1 MKWVRINE
9 TWYEHGAVA
18 KASDLGAARVWRHI
32 MFMSRN
38 FTGHSPKP
46 ARVTRTGAAP
56 RQAAP
61 AAPPAPAPR
70 PTPTGKPTGKPTGE
84 PTGNTG
90 RPKEIGGPSG
100 PEPTRYG
107 DWERNGICVDF

>member
-1 MKWVRINE
+1 
-9 TWYEHGAVA
+9 
-18 KASDLGAARVWRHI
+18 

-46 ARVTRTGAAP
+46 ARVIRTGAAA
-56 RQAAP
+56 RQ
-61 AAPPAPAPR
+61 AAPPAPTPTPR
-70 PTPTGKPTGKPTGE
+70 PTLTGKPAGESTGGPAGK
-84 PTGNTG
+84 
-90 RPKEIGGPSG
+90 PKEIGGPSG

>member
-1 MKWVRINE
+1 
-9 TWYEHGAVA
+9 
-18 KASDLGAARVWRHI
+18 

-38 FTGHSPKP
+38 FTSHSPKP
-46 ARVTRTGAAP
+46 ARVTRPGSAP
-56 RQAAP
+56 RQTAQAAS
-61 AAPPAPAPR
+61 PAPTPR
-70 PTPTGKPTGKPTGE
+70 PTPTGKPAGEPIGK

-90 RPKEIGGPSG
+90 KPKEIGGPSG

>member
-38 FTGHSPKP
+38 FTGQSPKP

-70 PTPTGKPTGKPTGE
+70 PTPTGE

-90 RPKEIGGPSG
+90 KPKEIGGPSG

>member
-1 MKWVRINE
+1 
-9 TWYEHGAVA
+9 
-18 KASDLGAARVWRHI
+18 

-56 RQAAP
+56 GQAAQ
-61 AAPPAPAPR
+61 AAPPAPTPR
-70 PTPTGKPTGKPTGE
+70 PTPTGKPAGEPTGKPT
-84 PTGNTG
+84 
-90 RPKEIGGPSG
+90 RKAKEIGGPSG

>member
-1 MKWVRINE
+1 
-9 TWYEHGAVA
+9 
-18 KASDLGAARVWRHI
+18 

-46 ARVTRTGAAP
+46 ARVTRTGALPGQAT
-56 RQAAP
+56 QAAAP
-61 AAPPAPAPR
+61 APTSRPA
-70 PTPTGKPTGKPTGE
+70 PTGKPAGEPAGNTGKP

-90 RPKEIGGPSG
+90 KAKEIGGPSG

>member
-1 MKWVRINE
+1 M
-9 TWYEHGAVA
+9 
-18 KASDLGAARVWRHI
+18 L
-32 MFMSRN
+32 MPRN

-56 RQAAP
+56 GQAAQAAP
-61 AAPPAPAPR
+61 AAPTPR
-70 PTPTGKPTGKPTGE
+70 PAPTGKPIGKPTGE
-84 PTGNTG
+84 PPTGNTGKAPTG

>member
-1 MKWVRINE
+1 M
-9 TWYEHGAVA
+9 
-18 KASDLGAARVWRHI
+18 L
-32 MFMSRN
+32 MSRK
-38 FTGHSPKP
+38 FIGHSPKP

-56 RQAAP
+56 GQAAKT
-61 AAPPAPAPR
+61 APAVSTPR
-70 PTPTGKPTGKPTGE
+70 LAPSGKPTGE
-84 PTGNTG
+84 PTGKSTGKSTGEPTGEARTADTGKAPTG

>member
-1 MKWVRINE
+1 
-9 TWYEHGAVA
+9 
-18 KASDLGAARVWRHI
+18 
-32 MFMSRN
+32 MSRT
-38 FTGHSPKP
+38 FTSHRPKP

-56 RQAAP
+56 GQSALT
-61 AAPPAPAPR
+61 APPAPIPRAAPTGKA
-70 PTPTGKPTGKPTGE
+70 PGKPTGKPTGE
-84 PTGNTG
+84 PPTG

>member
-1 MKWVRINE
+1 
-9 TWYEHGAVA
+9 
-18 KASDLGAARVWRHI
+18 

-46 ARVTRTGAAP
+46 ARVTRAGAAP
-56 RQAAP
+56 GQAAQAAP
-61 AAPPAPAPR
+61 LAPTPR
-70 PTPTGKPTGKPTGE
+70 PTPNGKPAGEPTGKP

-90 RPKEIGGPSG
+90 KPKEIGGPSG
-100 PEPTRYG
+100 PDPTRYG

>member
-1 MKWVRINE
+1 
-9 TWYEHGAVA
+9 
-18 KASDLGAARVWRHI
+18 
-32 MFMSRN
+32 MFMSRD

-46 ARVTRTGAAP
+46 ARGTRAGAAP
-56 RQAAP
+56 GQAAQ
-61 AAPPAPAPR
+61 AAPPAPTPR
-70 PTPTGKPTGKPTGE
+70 ATPTGKPAGKA

-90 RPKEIGGPSG
+90 KVPTGNPGKAKEIGGPSG

>member
-1 MKWVRINE
+1 
-9 TWYEHGAVA
+9 
-18 KASDLGAARVWRHI
+18 
-32 MFMSRN
+32 MFMSRT

-56 RQAAP
+56 GQAAQAAP
-61 AAPPAPAPR
+61 AASTPR
-70 PTPTGKPTGKPTGE
+70 PTPTGEPTGE
-84 PTGNTG
+84 PTGNPG
-90 RPKEIGGPSG
+90 KPKEIGGPSG

>member
-1 MKWVRINE
+1 
-9 TWYEHGAVA
+9 
-18 KASDLGAARVWRHI
+18 
-32 MFMSRN
+32 MSRD

-56 RQAAP
+56 RQTAQ
-61 AAPPAPAPR
+61 AAPPAPTPR
-70 PTPTGKPTGKPTGE
+70 PTPTGKPTGTPTGKPTGKPTGE
-84 PTGNTG
+84 PTGE
-90 RPKEIGGPSG
+90 PKEIGGPSG

>member
-1 MKWVRINE
+1 
-9 TWYEHGAVA
+9 
-18 KASDLGAARVWRHI
+18 
-32 MFMSRN
+32 MFMSRT

-46 ARVTRTGAAP
+46 ARVTRTRAAP
-56 RQAAP
+56 RQAAQ
-61 AAPPAPAPR
+61 AAPPVSTPR
-70 PTPTGKPTGKPTGE
+70 PTPTGE

-90 RPKEIGGPSG
+90 KPKEIGGPSD

>member
-1 MKWVRINE
+1 
-9 TWYEHGAVA
+9 
-18 KASDLGAARVWRHI
+18 

-56 RQAAP
+56 RQTAQ
-61 AAPPAPAPR
+61 AAPPAPTPR
-70 PTPTGKPTGKPTGE
+70 PTPTGKPAGK
-84 PTGNTG
+84 
-90 RPKEIGGPSG
+90 PKEIGGPSG

>member
-1 MKWVRINE
+1 
-9 TWYEHGAVA
+9 
-18 KASDLGAARVWRHI
+18 
-32 MFMSRN
+32 MFMSRNFTGPRN

-56 RQAAP
+56 RQTAQ
-61 AAPPAPAPR
+61 AAPPAPTPQ
-70 PTPTGKPTGKPTGE
+70 PTPTGKPTGELAGE
-84 PTGNTG
+84 PAGK
-90 RPKEIGGPSG
+90 PKEIGGPSG

>member
-1 MKWVRINE
+1 MV
-9 TWYEHGAVA
+9 
-18 KASDLGAARVWRHI
+18 
-32 MFMSRN
+32 MSRN

-56 RQAAP
+56 RQTAQ
-61 AAPPAPAPR
+61 AAPPAPTPR
-70 PTPTGKPTGKPTGE
+70 PTPTGKPGTGDTGKAPTGDTGKA
-84 PTGNTG
+84 PTGDTG
-90 RPKEIGGPSG
+90 KAKEIGGPSG

>member
-1 MKWVRINE
+1 
-9 TWYEHGAVA
+9 
-18 KASDLGAARVWRHI
+18 
-32 MFMSRN
+32 MFMSRD

-46 ARVTRTGAAP
+46 ARGTRAGAAP
-56 RQAAP
+56 RQTAQAAAP
-61 AAPPAPAPR
+61 APTPR
-70 PTPTGKPTGKPTGE
+70 PTPTGEPAGKP
-84 PTGNTG
+84 TG

>member
-1 MKWVRINE
+1 
-9 TWYEHGAVA
+9 
-18 KASDLGAARVWRHI
+18 
-32 MFMSRN
+32 MFMSRI

-46 ARVTRTGAAP
+46 ARVTRTGATL
-56 RQAAP
+56 RQTAQ
-61 AAPPAPAPR
+61 AAPPAPTPR
-70 PTPTGKPTGKPTGE
+70 PTSTGKPTGKPTGE
-84 PTGNTG
+84 PTG

>member
-1 MKWVRINE
+1 
-9 TWYEHGAVA
+9 
-18 KASDLGAARVWRHI
+18 

-56 RQAAP
+56 GRAAQ
-61 AAPPAPAPR
+61 AAPPAPTPR
-70 PTPTGKPTGKPTGE
+70 PTPNGKPAGE
-84 PTGNTG
+84 PTGKSTG
-90 RPKEIGGPSG
+90 KPKEIGGPSG